1 MTIDV
6 IIPAYKPGTKFIKLL
21 QSLAAQDTVLG
32 KIIVINTE
40 EMYWPQDLREQIG
53 DKAASLLEVH
63 HISKEEFDHGAT
75 RNAGVSYSDA
85 DIVVLMTDDAV
96 PYDNSLIGELAS
108 VFSDDRVGAAYARQL
123 ASDDASLSEKFSRE
137 FNYPDEP
144 SVKGY
149 DDLKRLG
156 IKTFFC
162 SNVCAAY
169 RHNLFDKLGGFVDC
183 AIFNEDMIF
192 ASKIIDNG
200 YLICYCNKASVIHSH
215 SYTNKEQLHRNFDIA
230 VSQTMNPEVF
240 DRVSSESEG
249 LRYIFKAMGYFAKA
263 GRPLAV
269 VPFMVTSVY
278 KLYGYKMGKKYKS
291 LSHERILKL
300 TMNPRF
306 FLNLWD
312 KEEKGR

>member
-6 IIPAYKPGTKFIKLL
+6 IIPAYKPGNKFIKLL
-21 QSLAAQDTVLG
+21 QSLASQDTVPG

-40 EMYWPQDLREQIG
+40 EKYWPEDLCEQIG

-63 HISKEEFDHGAT
+63 HILKEEFDHGHT
-75 RNAGVSYSDA
+75 RNVGISYSDA

-96 PYDNSLIGELAS
+96 PYDNFLLSELAS
-108 VFSDDRVGAAYARQL
+108 AFSDEKTGAAYARQL
-123 ASDDASLSEKFSRE
+123 ASFDATIAEKFSRE

-169 RHNLFDKLGGFVDC
+169 RHDLFDKLGGFVDC

-192 ASKIIDNG
+192 ASQIIDNG
-200 YLICYCNKASVIHSH
+200 YLICYCNKAKVIHSH
-215 SYTNKEQLHRNFDIA
+215 SYKNKEQLHRNFDIA
-230 VSQTMNPEVF
+230 VSQMMNPEVF

-249 LRYIFKAMGYFAKA
+249 LRYIYKAMGYFVKA

-269 VPFMVTSVY
+269 VPFMITSVY
-278 KLYGYKMGKKYKS
+278 KYYGYKMGKKYKT
-291 LSHERILKL
+291 LSHDKILKL

-306 FLNLWD
+306 FLNLWE
-312 KEEKGR
+312 KEEKGK